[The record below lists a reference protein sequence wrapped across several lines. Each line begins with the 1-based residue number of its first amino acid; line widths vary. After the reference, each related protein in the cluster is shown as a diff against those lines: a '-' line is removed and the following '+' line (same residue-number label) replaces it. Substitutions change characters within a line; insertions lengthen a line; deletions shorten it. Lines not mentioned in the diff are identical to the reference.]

1 MTKKE
6 SNKTVAEKQ
15 QASKSVVTK
24 IPENM
29 TAMSDVDLLRSM
41 FSIFSPS
48 GDEHA
53 MIAYVTQYLRDAGIE
68 YEIDTAGNIYF
79 ANHVDGNQRI
89 LLNAHMDTVGS
100 AAPDILVEFQ
110 PEVGTVLRSTNNQ
123 VIGGD
128 DKCGVFAVL
137 KTINN
142 KAIDI
147 PLSGLLT
154 VSEET
159 TQWSITATSS
169 VISYSILPLTGTATP
184 TSSHKTVITNCAPM
198 IWTHYLVSGVKHMV
212 SKRATVQ
219 YPMSARLYQPLT
231 STVSTCLPVIT
242 MHIQVANM

>member
-1 MTKKE
+1 MSNEEQEPKKSIADKVIE
-6 SNKTVAEKQ
+6 ET
-15 QASKSVVTK
+15 ASKSIITK

-29 TAMSDVDLLRSM
+29 TAMSDIDLLGSM

-53 MIAYVTQYLRDAGIE
+53 MIAYVTQYLRDAEIE

-79 ANHVDGNQRI
+79 ANHVEGDKRI

-100 AAPDILVEFQ
+100 GAPDIIVAHQ
-110 PEVGTVLRSTNNQ
+110 KKKGTILRSTNNQ

-159 TQWSITATSS
+159 GCNGASHAMDYHSDKFKDIIFNIT
-169 VISYSILPLTGTATP
+169 ILKIL
-184 TSSHKTVITNCAPM
+184 
-198 IWTHYLVSGVKHMV
+198 
-212 SKRATVQ
+212 R
-219 YPMSARLYQPLT
+219 
-231 STVSTCLPVIT
+231 
-242 MHIQVANM
+242 